1 MDLEKNIIGSILYN
15 DINSY
20 ALLEIIICR
29 FIAENLC
36 KGLDVDS
43 LYLMKID
50 CYNQLLSKLII
61 IIIV

>member
-20 ALLEIIICR
+20 ALLEIIIFR

-43 LYLMKID
+43 LPD
-50 CYNQLLSKLII
+50 ENWLL
-61 IIIV
+61 